1 MECHSSNYGNIQ
13 SMFAFVISSSTCWRL
28 PGLCER
34 ILSQGETQGTGTGEF
49 LAEPRPHSSTSSFQ
63 VSSWL
68 GCSIC
73 GPTQGCTSFFF
84 SPHCSWLTVFCQFF
98 YCTSSVREGEK
109 SFMPCQSQYLI
120 YLSDFLLFLDC
131 LSQAW
136 EINVNNT
143 DLLYGCWGCLLLG
156 SDCLPGR
163 GGREVNLKRS

>member
-1 MECHSSNYGNIQ
+1 MLTVTWIVRKNPFTRGNPRYWNWGVLGRAKATFFDQFLSGIFMIGLQ
-13 SMFAFVISSSTCWRL
+13 YLWSYPRL
-28 PGLCER
+28 H
-34 ILSQGETQGTGTGEF
+34 IF
-49 LAEPRPHSSTSSFQ
+49 
-63 VSSWL
+63 
-68 GCSIC
+68 
-73 GPTQGCTSFFF
+73 FFF

-136 EINVNNT
+136 EVNVNNT

>member
-1 MECHSSNYGNIQ
+1 MEIFKVCSHLWFHPVHADGYLDCAKESFHKGKPKVLELGSSWQ
-13 SMFAFVISSSTCWRL
+13 
-28 PGLCER
+28 
-34 ILSQGETQGTGTGEF
+34 SQGHI
-49 LAEPRPHSSTSSFQ
+49 LRPVPFRYLHDWAA
-63 VSSWL
+63 VSVVL
-68 GCSIC
+68 
-73 GPTQGCTSFFF
+73 PKAAHLFFF

-136 EINVNNT
+136 EVNVNNT